1 MKKDMKSIIKY
12 IFIAAVI
19 VGICLLPAFYAW
31 INIYANKDP
40 YSNTGSI
47 PVAISSYDKG
57 TNLNGKRI
65 NSSLEVMNSLKDNK
79 SLDFKIINS
88 PDTAREGVESGKYY
102 AAIIFEKDF
111 TENMYNIDK
120 SFNKDNFSITY
131 YSNTKKNSV
140 ASKITD
146 TAAENVL
153 ESINNK
159 YIETVFSTFFN
170 NAKDLN
176 SNFKD
181 KSAVNTAVRE
191 LTKLRND
198 LNGYDKTVKLFLNN
212 SASLENS
219 ISSTKKSFN
228 RDRKNSQKDINNA
241 ISDISDARDAIKNI
255 SKNIDNSLNS
265 LKNDINS
272 LDKSINELKGTSDE
286 NNKQKILDDINKK
299 SDNIIVILEKLL
311 NIVPSDSNS
320 NIAKTLRDN
329 LSLMIKTI
337 KDIKKSGND
346 INILLKDIEV
356 LKQLNNNSLSPNFK
370 ALMTEFDNT
379 LELTKPIIKS
389 GKVMIDDIDP
399 VLDSSLKATTSVD
412 SSMIRLE
419 KILSSSVE
427 RLDEVLNKV
436 KNAKTDEKAKILI
449 DFLDG
454 DPDSYSKFFASLVNV
469 KTKKIYE
476 ADSYGVAMTPFYSV
490 LAIWVGGVILVS
502 VLSLDS
508 DKKKYKNKSEG
519 YIFFR
524 KFVPF
529 FILGQVQALIIVLG
543 DIILI
548 GITPVHP
555 LLIFISVAFTSLV
568 FMMFIYS
575 LAISFGDIGK
585 GIVVVIMVL
594 QIAGSSGS
602 FPIEIL
608 PDIFNKIYKFF
619 PFPYA
624 INAMRE
630 ALCGIYKYDFVIY
643 LLQLSV
649 FFIIGIIIGLVI
661 RRPFANINNFVTK
674 KLEETGVL

>member
-12 IFIAAVI
+12 IFIVAII

-47 PVAISSYDKG
+47 PVAVSSYDKG
-57 TNLNGKRI
+57 TDLNGKHI

-88 PDTAREGVESGKYY
+88 PDTAKEGVESGKYY
-102 AAIIFEKDF
+102 AAIIFEEGF

-120 SFNKDNFSITY
+120 SLDKDNSSITY

-170 NAKDLN
+170 DAKDLN
-176 SNFKD
+176 NNFKD

-198 LNGYDKTVKLFLNN
+198 LNSYDKTVKLFLN
-212 SASLENS
+212 SSSSLGSS
-219 ISSTKKSFN
+219 ISSTKKDFN
-228 RDRKNSQKDINNA
+228 TDKVNGKNDINNA
-241 ISDISDARDAIKNI
+241 ISDVNEAKKAISSI

-265 LKNDINS
+265 LKKDIDS
-272 LDKSINELKGTSDE
+272 LDKSINELAGTSDE
-286 NNKQKILDDINKK
+286 NTKQKILEDINKK
-299 SDNIIVILEKLL
+299 SDNILVILERLL
-311 NIVPSDSNS
+311 NIVPKDSNS

-337 KDIKKSGND
+337 KDIKKSGTD
-346 INILLKDIEV
+346 INTLLKDIEV
-356 LKQLNNNSLSPNFK
+356 IKQLNNNSLSPNFK
-370 ALMTEFDNT
+370 SLMDEFDNT
-379 LELTKPIIKS
+379 LELAKPIITS
-389 GKVMIDDIDP
+389 SEAMIEDINP
-399 VLDSSLKATTSVD
+399 ILDSSLKGVKAVD
-412 SSMIRLE
+412 SSMVRLE

-427 RLDEVLNKV
+427 RLDELLAKV
-436 KNAKTDEKAKILI
+436 KSANVDDKAKILI
-449 DFLDG
+449 DFLNG
-454 DPDSYSKFFASLVNV
+454 DPESYSKFFASLVDV
-469 KTKKIYE
+469 KTKKIYK
-476 ADSYGVAMTPFYSV
+476 ADSYGVAMTPFYSI

-508 DKKKYKNKSEG
+508 KKKKFEGKSEG

-524 KFVPF
+524 KFIPF
-529 FILGQVQALIIVLG
+529 FILGQIQALIIVLG
-543 DIILI
+543 DIILLD
-548 GITPVHP
+548 ITPVHP
-555 LLIFISVAFTSLV
+555 FLMFVTAAISSLV
-568 FMMFIYS
+568 FMMFIYA
-575 LAISFGDIGK
+575 LALSFGYIGK
-585 GIVVVIMVL
+585 GLVVVLMVL

-630 ALCGIYKYDFVIY
+630 ALCGIYKYDFIIY
-643 LLQLSV
+643 LGELFL
-649 FFIIGIIIGLVI
+649 FFIAGLVIGLVV
-661 RRPFANINNFVTK
+661 RRSFTNINNFVTE
-674 KLEETGVL
+674 KLEETEVL